1 MVEKG
6 IGYALGIDRLVNT
19 TGNSNLCFRPFDP
32 ALTVEVNFVWKR
44 YQLFSKPA
52 ELFLQRLKK
61 TFG

>member
-1 MVEKG
+1 MQRAWLKKG

-44 YQLFSKPA
+44 YQLF
-52 ELFLQRLKK
+52 
-61 TFG
+61 